1 MADTKP
7 KTFFS
12 GAAQVWRSQR
22 FLWLL
27 YAVNLVLVR
36 SMTYETKERVSKI
49 LDHRLAAGQILHGFD
64 LGAVISLGTHSEL
77 PFLGL
82 RSGLLHSSLLF
93 TLFMLFATGGILAA
107 YYSGDRLKAGPFF
120 EACGHHFWRFFRLTL
135 YLLVVLLP
143 VGLLI
148 WRAGIRYNHIDEQS
162 ISPFAAV
169 HFLEVVII
177 VILLLL
183 ICIRIWFDMAQ
194 VIAVAEDERRM
205 WKALWRAASLLRHNF
220 GSLLW
225 LYLRVSLIAWVVLA
239 LGLHFWMYHL
249 RPESTGA
256 AFVLSQFLI
265 IFWLAT
271 RLWQRASESI
281 WYREHQRAIAASAPV
296 YDPPPIKPHEP
307 LTQIS
312 M

>member
-12 GAAQVWRSQR
+12 GAALVWHSQR
-22 FLWLL
+22 ILWLL

-64 LGAVISLGTHSEL
+64 LGAVISLGSHSEL

-82 RSGLLHSSLLF
+82 RSGLVHSSLLF

-135 YLLVVLLP
+135 YLLIVLIP
-143 VGLLI
+143 VGLLA
-148 WRAGIRYNHIDEQS
+148 WGAETLYDRIDKQS
-162 ISPFAAV
+162 ISPMPAV
-169 HFLEVVII
+169 HFFEAAIA
-177 VILLLL
+177 LLLL
-183 ICIRIWFDMAQ
+183 VVICIRVWFDMAQ
-194 VIAVAEDERRM
+194 VIAIAEDERRM
-205 WKALWRAASLLRHNF
+205 RKALRRAASLLWHNF

-225 LYLRVSLIAWVVLA
+225 LYLRISLLAWVVFL
-239 LGLHFWMYHL
+239 LGVHFWMYHL
-249 RPESTGA
+249 RPESTGIA
-256 AFVLSQFLI
+256 LALSQLLI

-281 WYREHQRAIAASAPV
+281 WYREHQRAIAASAPA
-296 YDPPPIKPHEP
+296 YDPPPITPHEP
-307 LTQIS
+307 LTQIT

>member
-1 MADTKP
+1 MADMKP

-12 GAAQVWRSQR
+12 GAALVWRSQR

-27 YAVNLVLVR
+27 YAANLVLVR

-120 EACGHHFWRFFRLTL
+120 EACGYHFWRFFRLTL
-135 YLLVVLLP
+135 YLLIVLIP
-143 VGLLI
+143 VALLT
-148 WRAGIRYNHIDEQS
+148 WGAETLYDRIDKQS
-162 ISPFAAV
+162 ISPMPAV
-169 HFLEVVII
+169 HFFEVAVAL
-177 VILLLL
+177 ILLLL
-183 ICIRIWFDMAQ
+183 ICIRVWFDMAQ

-205 WKALWRAASLLRHNF
+205 RKALRRAASLLRHNF

-225 LYLRVSLIAWVVLA
+225 LYLRVSLIAWIVLA
-239 LGLHFWMYHL
+239 LGLRFWMYHL

-296 YDPPPIKPHEP
+296 YDPPPITPHEP